1 MIDRV
6 IQTVRMLANTE
17 VRGNMKPADV
27 DKAIYQTMLELYEQY
42 PFELNK
48 WTNRQ
53 NKGLV
58 GAGQQ
63 NIVDLIAE
71 KMNHYF
77 KSAPMVYD
85 TGKFSLPTDL
95 RYLDSI
101 IYTTAN
107 SEVILSKNPAE
118 FNKLKRFKY
127 TQPSIDYPIGLRED
141 NKVEV
146 LPVAINANVVVN
158 YRRSPKI
165 PKWTYIIDPISKAP
179 LFNPSAPDFVDIDMH
194 PSEFT
199 EIVNGVCQKFGINLK
214 EPDLKAAA
222 DGEEIQKFNIEN
234 SN

>member
-71 KMNHYF
+71 KMNYYF

-85 TGKFSLPTDL
+85 TDKFTLPTDL

-107 SEVILSKNPAE
+107 SEVILSKNAAE
-118 FNKLKRFKY
+118 FNKLKRFKH
-127 TQPSIDYPIGLRED
+127 TQPSIDYPIGLREE
-141 NKVEV
+141 NKIEV
-146 LPVAINANVVVN
+146 LPVTINANVVVN
-158 YRRSPKI
+158 YRRSPKT
-165 PKWTYIIDPISKAP
+165 PKWTYVVINGAEM
-179 LFNPSAPDFVDIDMH
+179 FNPSAPDFVDIDMH

-214 EPDLKAAA
+214 EEDLKAAA

>member
-71 KMNHYF
+71 KMNYYF
-77 KSAPMVYD
+77 KSATMAYD
-85 TGKFSLPTDL
+85 SGKFTLPTDL

-101 IYTTAN
+101 IYTTYN
-107 SEVILSKNPAE
+107 SEVILSKVAAE
-118 FNKLKRFKY
+118 FYKLKRFKH
-127 TQPSIDYPIGLRED
+127 TQPSVDYPIGLRED

-146 LPVAINANVVVN
+146 LPSTIINNVVVN

-165 PKWTYIIDPISKAP
+165 PKWTYVVINGTEM
-179 LFNPSAPDFVDIDMH
+179 FNPSAPDFVDIDMH

-199 EIVNGVCQKFGINLK
+199 EIVIGVCQKFGINLK
-214 EPDLKAAA
+214 EEDLKAAA